1 MKMRQ
6 MQLWWYFPKPQSLT
20 VRHVC
25 WIGKVGC
32 GHQEWASDWKD
43 LNGLIKP
50 LIQQH
55 EAAEAEMA
63 SRQAAAQE
71 GMDLFQRFAQLKDL
85 QIKEL
90 QPGPSGVVQLEKIIE
105 KQHFKNGG
113 CCGPAKNIWWK
124 EVK

>member
-1 MKMRQ
+1 M
-6 MQLWWYFPKPQSLT
+6 
-20 VRHVC
+20 C

-90 QPGPSGVVQLEKIIE
+90 QPGPSGVVQLEKIME
-105 KQHFKNGG
+105 KQHFKNRQEWRLLRTSKKYMMKRG
-113 CCGPAKNIWWK
+113 
-124 EVK
+124 EVKKRA